1 MGMAQAQGRSSLPR
15 EELWKLLVETVHALP
30 MYNQRKHYVQE
41 VMLKEKPE
49 ISAKEL
55 AVQVDIPLGEAIVML
70 DELRNPT
77 STTPPSEK
85 PPSRTLL
92 DFES

>member
-1 MGMAQAQGRSSLPR
+1 
-15 EELWKLLVETVHALP
+15 
-30 MYNQRKHYVQE
+30 
-41 VMLKEKPE
+41 MLKEKPE

-77 STTPPSEK
+77 STTHPNEK
-85 PPSRTLL
+85 APSRTLL

>member
-1 MGMAQAQGRSSLPR
+1 MSQGRVSLQR
-15 EELWKLLVETVHALP
+15 DELWKLLVETVHALP
-30 MYNQRKHYVQE
+30 MYTRTKHYVQE

-55 AVQVDIPLGEAIVML
+55 AVQVNIPLGEAIVML

-77 STTPPSEK
+77 SATVPSGEK
-85 PPSRTLL
+85 SADRTLL
-92 DFES
+92 DFEK